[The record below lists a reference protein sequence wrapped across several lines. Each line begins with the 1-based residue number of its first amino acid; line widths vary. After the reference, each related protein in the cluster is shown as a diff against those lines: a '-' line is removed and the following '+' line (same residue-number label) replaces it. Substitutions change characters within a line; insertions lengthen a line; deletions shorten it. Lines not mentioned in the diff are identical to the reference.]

1 MAITLERLRMWIL
14 VAGIVLVVAIASFFI
29 YARYRMR
36 ELAHDL
42 PGKLGVE
49 IQQSTNGFT
58 VSRSHGG
65 HTQFVLHAAKA
76 VQYKNGGH
84 LVLHDVSI
92 MMYGKDGSRADHI
105 AGSQFDY
112 DQSSGIARADGAVNI
127 ELASPVS
134 GTASAG
140 GAKGGSVSK
149 ADHPV
154 KVKTSGL
161 VFNQKTQV
169 ATTDQ
174 ALEFQDGAAS
184 GSARG
189 ATYDSAN
196 GTLDLANDVVLK
208 TTMNDG
214 EVNVK
219 AQAASFNRGLKQLIL
234 IKSLTEYD
242 KEHATSDQSTVSFRQ
257 DGSADHIFSQGNVH
271 VVTDDGTDMRSSDAF
286 AQLDEQSK
294 LKQIRLNGGVLLVV
308 HTQGRQGGGQ
318 ATPDS
323 LQTLHADSNSGIL
336 DFGPENRLQHV
347 QLNKAVSV
355 VDQQVG
361 LANDPHGS
369 ETREMRAAKLD
380 VSFGPDPN
388 GRSQP
393 KNALA
398 TGEAL
403 VTVHTIHASAP
414 QQSTTLKGDQLYAT
428 LTDGHKLASLR
439 GDGHT
444 YLLQQSPGGISQT
457 SSADNLLVKF
467 SENGNASA
475 PVKTTAAKSP
485 ARAKSGQASSL
496 LSRQGGSQ
504 VESALQQGHAVLV
517 QLQPSTTPG
526 APPVKTTAMADTITY
541 DGLSGRINLTGG
553 TPRVVQGGSNPAS
566 GNDAGNGAGSQPTS
580 DLTANAIDFNR
591 LTGDGSATG
600 GVKAS
605 YASNAGAQNSPGGN
619 AMHVIADHAS
629 IDHAKDET
637 TFYGAPNTDA
647 RLWQGANAIT
657 APTIILARTRQLLIA
672 QGPAKGVKATFA
684 EGARKAGKPGANV
697 PSGIEASNAGGA
709 GVMRV
714 ISSGL
719 TYSGGERK
727 ASFTGGVTGQDAT
740 GTLHAASLDVYLA
753 PERAAVMKTAPAS
766 KPKGAAASQMAGP
779 GGQID
784 HIIAAGHVDFQQ
796 GERKATGDKLVYTAD
811 DEHFVLTGTADA
823 PPRVTDPVHGTVTG
837 SSLIFN
843 NRDDSVVVSR
853 GQSATVT
860 DTRTTK

>member
-14 VAGIVLVVAIASFFI
+14 VAGIVLVVAIASFFM

-112 DQSSGIARADGAVNI
+112 DQSSGIARADGAVDI

-308 HTQGRQGGGQ
+308 HTRGGQGGGQ

-380 VSFGPDPN
+380 VSFGPDPS

-403 VTVHTIHASAP
+403 VTVHTIHAAAP

-475 PVKTTAAKSP
+475 PVKTAAAKGP
-485 ARAKSGQASSL
+485 ARAKGVQASSL

-553 TPRVVQGGSNPAS
+553 TPRIVQGGSDPAS
-566 GNDAGNGAGSQPTS
+566 GNDTGNGAGSQPTS

-637 TFYGAPNTDA
+637 TFYGAPNSDA
-647 RLWQGANAIT
+647 RLWQGANAVT

-672 QGPAKGVKATFA
+672 QGPARGVKATFA
-684 EGARKAGKPGANV
+684 EGVRKAGKAGSNV
-697 PSGIEASNAGGA
+697 PSGTEASTAGGA
-709 GVMRV
+709 GIMRV
-714 ISSGL
+714 TSSGL

-766 KPKGAAASQMAGP
+766 KPKGGSASQMAGP

-784 HIIAAGHVDFQQ
+784 HIIATGHVDFQQ

-811 DEHFVLTGTADA
+811 DEHFVLTGTTDT